1 MATVETVKI
10 VFDVESKELT
20 DTTKQLVDLGKVVD
34 DDAAKFKKLNAEAGN
49 SEKAFTSLRTQVK
62 QAKDEVV
69 RLSDEFGEFSAE
81 ANAARA
87 RAGQLADQM
96 SDLNRQ
102 VNLLN
107 PEAKAK
113 AFTNFGQGVVGAFQ
127 VATGA
132 LQAFGAENE
141 EVQKIAMRLQGALNV
156 VQGIASIKQLKE
168 AYQDVKVVL
177 GVTTA
182 AQNTLNGATAA
193 GGAAAGGAATGFRA
207 LTAAMVANPFTAVA
221 VAIGALV
228 GAIVLFNKNTEK
240 SIANAEALKNAQDA
254 NVESTEKLTD
264 ALNKLAVIRGEK
276 TQEAVDKEK
285 LQEESLKRQVELK
298 KVLADAISEQLNAQ
312 KEFNELGK
320 GAFPPLIEERRLRL
334 ENAKIAVKSATEAL
348 AAEKAA
354 LLVNKQ
360 LIDEKNKSSNKSIE
374 NKKEDVKIREEEVK
388 TTDDLV
394 KKYKELQDQFNAARA
409 SNAAI
414 EQQRAKEIASQLSE
428 IDQQAALEKE
438 NNLAIYYGKENILR
452 DLNIASEQNAID
464 EKLALLKQ
472 YGEQDTIEY
481 QTLLAR
487 RVQLNKEAEANQ
499 TKDFEDA
506 EKERDKIR
514 KENIDAAAQFATEG
528 YDFIFNLQKEGLQ
541 REQDELAFQKEQGI
555 ITEEQYQEKLKA
567 IKIRQAKDNK
577 QAAIFQATTDFALAL
592 LNALTFKPAT
602 AVPAALIATTAI
614 AGLNLAKVIAT
625 PLPKFKDGTLNFQ
638 GGKMDS
644 DGGAL
649 AILHPNEAV
658 IPADRNMAYHP
669 TLEAIYKKQIK
680 PSELNAFVLNKLAG
694 KGSIGRDTQITAS
707 VDTYALSRAMS
718 RNKGVEVTNA
728 QMIGAAV
735 ANELSK
741 RINPRQVI

>member
-113 AFTNFGQGVVGAFQ
+113 AFVNFGQGVVGAFQ

-207 LTAAMVANPFTAVA
+207 LTAAMVANPFTAIA
-221 VAIGALV
+221 VAIGAVV
-228 GAIVLFNKNTEK
+228 GALILLNDTENKVAEDEK
-240 SIANAEALKNAQDA
+240 KRKQEREDYLKTLKGEAELIELRNAAIGKGVQGARQELELIRARGASSKEVFAAEQKLRQEELNELIRIKAFLGDNLED
-254 NVESTEKLTD
+254 EKERLQLD
-264 ALNKLAVIRGEK
+264 IEISNKRNQIRAASLAY
-276 TQEAVDKEK
+276 DKK
-285 LQEESLKRQVELK
+285 LQEE
-298 KVLADAISEQLNAQ
+298 
-312 KEFNELGK
+312 G
-320 GAFPPLIEERRLRL
+320 
-334 ENAKIAVKSATEAL
+334 VK
-348 AAEKAA
+348 AAEKAEA
-354 LLVNKQ
+354 DRLKA
-360 LIDEKNKSSNKSIE
+360 
-374 NKKEDVKIREEEVK
+374 
-388 TTDDLV
+388 
-394 KKYKELQDQFNAARA
+394 LQDNQAKIDAARA
-409 SNAAI
+409 AEDGLRAQR
-414 EQQRAKEIASQLSE
+414 EQQLNSELAE
-428 IDQQAALEKE
+428 IDKQAELQKLANQANFYGDKEALRVFDLKAE
-438 NNLAIYYGKENILR
+438 N
-452 DLNIASEQNAID
+452 DAID
-464 EKLALLKQ
+464 AKLQKLKDFGKQDSSQ
-472 YGEQDTIEY
+472 YQE
-481 QTLLAR
+481 LLAK
-487 RVQLNKEAEANQ
+487 RVKLNKEAEAAQ
-499 TKDFEDA
+499 TEDTKKA
-506 EKERDKIR
+506 EKERDAIRQKINQEYADFTFEAISSYTDLFKTGLDEQTQSEIESIEAR
-514 KENIDAAAQFATEG
+514 KEA
-528 YDFIFNLQKEGLQ
+528 GL
-541 REQDELAFQKEQGI
+541 
-555 ITEEQYQEKLKA
+555 ITEEAYQAGLK
-567 IKIRQAKDNK
+567 KIRQKNAEDTKK
-577 QAAIFQATTDFALAL
+577 FQIFAGL
-592 LNALTFKPAT
+592 LNAAQAIL
-602 AVPAALIATTAI
+602 AALNTPPNPLDPTAQI
-614 AGLNLAKVIAT
+614 RAVAFASILSAANLAKIIAT
-625 PLPKFKDGTLNFQ
+625 PIPKFKEGTLNFQ

-658 IPADRNMAYHP
+658 IPADRNRAYHP

-694 KGSIGRDTQITAS
+694 KGSIGRDTEITAS
-707 VDTYALSRAMS
+707 IDTYALSRAIGK
-718 RNKGVEVTNA
+718 NKTVHLGNA
-728 QMIGAAV
+728 EAVGNVIAKKLLGAY
-735 ANELSK
+735 NIRRS
-741 RINPRQVI
+741 

>member
-182 AQNTLNGATAA
+182 AQNVLTTATTA
-193 GGAAAGGAATGFRA
+193 GGVAATGAATATRGF
-207 LTAAMVANPFTAVA
+207 TAALVANPFTAVA
-221 VAIGALV
+221 VAIGAV
-228 GAIVLFNKNTEK
+228 AGAFLLLRDNTDQSTEATNENTEAVEK
-240 SIANAEALKNAQDA
+240 NIDAYRDFQSAQKDRIDDIRLEIALLKGEITPLQKNLLKIEQDRTKALKEFSATDIINRAEVNKEFNLRRQLAILQDQQNKKQVTA
-254 NVESTEKLTD
+254 RQTENVEAITLKGIEQARLDLTKQINSELDKTAPKYTEITGSAT
-264 ALNKLAVIRGEK
+264 ALNKELFDK
-276 TQEAVDKEK
+276 VD
-285 LQEESLKRQVELK
+285 
-298 KVLADAISEQLNAQ
+298 
-312 KEFNELGK
+312 
-320 GAFPPLIEERRLRL
+320 
-334 ENAKIAVKSATEAL
+334 
-348 AAEKAA
+348 
-354 LLVNKQ
+354 
-360 LIDEKNKSSNKSIE
+360 
-374 NKKEDVKIREEEVK
+374 RE
-388 TTDDLV
+388 T
-394 KKYKELQDQFNAARA
+394 R
-409 SNAAI
+409 
-414 EQQRAKEIASQLSE
+414 QRAE
-428 IDQQAALEKE
+428 
-438 NNLAIYYGKENILR
+438 LA
-452 DLNIASEQNAID
+452 
-464 EKLALLKQ
+464 
-472 YGEQDTIEY
+472 
-481 QTLLAR
+481 QTLA
-487 RVQLNKEAEANQ
+487 KES
-499 TKDFEDA
+499 
-506 EKERDKIR
+506 
-514 KENIDAAAQFATEG
+514 FA
-528 YDFIFNLQKEGLQ
+528 FIFELSAQA
-541 REQDELAFQKEQGI
+541 REREIEDLEAQKEQGL

-567 IKIRQAKDNK
+567 IKIKQAKANK
-577 QAAIFQATTDFALAL
+577 EAAIFQATTDFALAL
-592 LNALTFKPAT
+592 INALTFKPAN
-602 AVPAALIATTAI
+602 AVPAALVATAAI

-625 PLPKFKDGTLNFQ
+625 PIPKFKEGTLNFQ

-658 IPADRNMAYHP
+658 IPADRNRAYHP

>member
-113 AFTNFGQGVVGAFQ
+113 AFVNFGQGVVGAFQ

-182 AQNTLNGATAA
+182 AQNVLTTATTA
-193 GGAAAGGAATGFRA
+193 GGVAATGAATATRGF
-207 LTAAMVANPFTAVA
+207 TAALLANPFTAIA
-221 VAIGALV
+221 VAIGAV
-228 GAIVLFNKNTEK
+228 AGAFLLLRDNTKDATKETSGFIEK
-240 SIANAEALKNAQDA
+240 QKTLA
-254 NVESTEKLTD
+254 KLTD
-264 ALNKLAVIRGEK
+264 QLVRAEEDLAIAKDPSRKAEILKARAAREGAEAMADQVKE
-276 TQEAVDKEK
+276 QER
-285 LQEESLKRQVELK
+285 LSTI
-298 KVLADAISEQLNAQ
+298 ISTN
-312 KEFNELGK
+312 
-320 GAFPPLIEERRLRL
+320 
-334 ENAKIAVKSATEAL
+334 NAKNQQAQALIDRLKTSNRESAIFQIQSLQKAIDQRNKETAEANKQL
-348 AAEKAA
+348 KVVNEILKTKNKEVE
-354 LLVNKQ
+354 VNKQ
-360 LIDEKNKSSNKSIE
+360 LIDLSVQKTKEESKPIQIRDKSIVQTIE
-374 NKKEDVKIREEEVK
+374 LKDSLQAVLDLQKQINKELNATAPKYVDIKTSAADLNKDLFEKEDALRQIRLENISFFS
-388 TTDDLV
+388 DLV
-394 KKYKELQDQFNAARA
+394 QSSVDIYQTGLD
-409 SNAAI
+409 
-414 EQQRAKEIASQLSE
+414 EQTQSE
-428 IDQQAALEKE
+428 IESLE
-438 NNLAIYYGKENILR
+438 
-452 DLNIASEQNAID
+452 
-464 EKLALLKQ
+464 
-472 YGEQDTIEY
+472 
-481 QTLLAR
+481 AR
-487 RVQLNKEAEANQ
+487 KEA
-499 TKDFEDA
+499 
-506 EKERDKIR
+506 
-514 KENIDAAAQFATEG
+514 
-528 YDFIFNLQKEGLQ
+528 GL
-541 REQDELAFQKEQGI
+541 
-555 ITEEQYQEKLKA
+555 ITEEAYQAGLK
-567 IKIRQAKDNK
+567 KIRQKNAEDTKK
-577 QAAIFQATTDFALAL
+577 FQIFAGI
-592 LNALTFKPAT
+592 LNAAQAIL
-602 AVPAALIATTAI
+602 AALNTPPNPLDPTAQI
-614 AGLNLAKVIAT
+614 RAVAFASVLSAANLAKIVAT
-625 PLPKFKDGTLNFQ
+625 PLPKFKKGTLNFQ
-638 GGKMDS
+638 GGNMDS

-658 IPADRNMAYHP
+658 IPADRNRAYHP

-694 KGSIGRDTQITAS
+694 KGSIGRDTEITAS
-707 VDTYALSRAMS
+707 IDTYALSRAIGK
-718 RNKGVEVTNA
+718 NKTVHLGNA
-728 QMIGAAV
+728 EAVGNVIAKKLLGAY
-735 ANELSK
+735 NI
-741 RINPRQVI
+741 RR

>member
-10 VFDVESKELT
+10 VFE
-20 DTTKQLVDLGKVVD
+20 VD
-34 DDAAKFKKLNAEAGN
+34 DQDLKTTVDGLVKAGKAAEEDAAKFKKFGDEAKKAGDELDN
-49 SEKAFTSLRTQVK
+49 FVKKGKELPKVSDGAEKANKSFVSLKSQLK
-62 QAKDEVV
+62 ESKEELQ

-113 AFTNFGQGVVGAFQ
+113 AFVNFGQGVVGAFQ

-182 AQNTLNGATAA
+182 AQNVLTTATTA
-193 GGAAAGGAATGFRA
+193 GGVAATGAATATRGF
-207 LTAAMVANPFTAVA
+207 TAALVANPFTAVA
-221 VAIGALV
+221 VAIGAV
-228 GAIVLFNKNTEK
+228 AGAFLLLRDNTDESTEATNENTDAVEKNIDAYRDYQSAQKDRIDDVRTE
-240 SIANAEALKNAQDA
+240 IALLKGEITPLQKNLLKIEQERTEALKQFSANDIINRA
-254 NVESTEKLTD
+254 NV
-264 ALNKLAVIRGEK
+264 N
-276 TQEAVDKEK
+276 
-285 LQEESLKRQVELK
+285 
-298 KVLADAISEQLNAQ
+298 
-312 KEFNELGK
+312 KEFNLRRELAILQDQQSK
-320 GAFPPLIEERRLRL
+320 
-334 ENAKIAVKSATEAL
+334 K
-348 AAEKAA
+348 
-354 LLVNKQ
+354 
-360 LIDEKNKSSNKSIE
+360 
-374 NKKEDVKIREEEVK
+374 KKEDLKITREQIELLQKIGITDQQILGLSDEELQQVEFYLK
-388 TTDDLV
+388 LITSNAYEV
-394 KKYKELQDQFNAARA
+394 RKAMMEVNKELDKIEPKTREISAAWKGSAQELIDSEDEKKDKAA
-409 SNAAI
+409 STAQSIADITIATSDFVSDLRSQAI
-414 EQQRAKEIASQLSE
+414 EKEIQ
-428 IDQQAALEKE
+428 DLE
-438 NNLAIYYGKENILR
+438 R
-452 DLNIASEQNAID
+452 
-464 EKLALLKQ
+464 
-472 YGEQDTIEY
+472 
-481 QTLLAR
+481 
-487 RVQLNKEAEANQ
+487 
-499 TKDFEDA
+499 
-506 EKERDKIR
+506 
-514 KENIDAAAQFATEG
+514 
-528 YDFIFNLQKEGLQ
+528 Q
-541 REQDELAFQKEQGI
+541 RELGI
-555 ITEEQYQEKLKA
+555 ITEEQYQEKLKG
-567 IKIRQAKDNK
+567 IKEKQARADK
-577 QAAIFQATTDFALAL
+577 QAAIFEATIRFGLALINALTTTPANAAPFALA
-592 LNALTFKPAT
+592 AAAT
-602 AVPAALIATTAI
+602 V
-614 AGLNLAKVIAT
+614 AGLNLAKIIAT
-625 PLPKFKDGTLNFQ
+625 PIPKFKEGTLNFQ

-658 IPADRNMAYHP
+658 IPADRNRAYHP

>member
-113 AFTNFGQGVVGAFQ
+113 AFVNFGQGVVGAFQ

-182 AQNTLNGATAA
+182 AQNVLTTATTA
-193 GGAAAGGAATGFRA
+193 GGVAATGAATATRGF
-207 LTAAMVANPFTAVA
+207 TAALVANPFTAVA
-221 VAIGALV
+221 VAIGAV
-228 GAIVLFNKNTEK
+228 AGAFLLLRDNTDQSTEATNENTEAVEK
-240 SIANAEALKNAQDA
+240 NIDAYRDFQSAQKDRIDDIRLEIALLKGEITPLQKNLLKIEQDRTKALKEFSATDIINRAEVNKEFNLRRQLAILQDQQNKKQVTA
-254 NVESTEKLTD
+254 RQTENVEAITLKGIEQARLDLTKQINSELDKTAPKYTEITGSAT
-264 ALNKLAVIRGEK
+264 ALNKELFDK
-276 TQEAVDKEK
+276 VD
-285 LQEESLKRQVELK
+285 
-298 KVLADAISEQLNAQ
+298 
-312 KEFNELGK
+312 
-320 GAFPPLIEERRLRL
+320 
-334 ENAKIAVKSATEAL
+334 
-348 AAEKAA
+348 
-354 LLVNKQ
+354 
-360 LIDEKNKSSNKSIE
+360 
-374 NKKEDVKIREEEVK
+374 RE
-388 TTDDLV
+388 T
-394 KKYKELQDQFNAARA
+394 R
-409 SNAAI
+409 
-414 EQQRAKEIASQLSE
+414 QRAELAQTLAKESFAFIFELSAQAREREIA
-428 IDQQAALEKE
+428 DLE
-438 NNLAIYYGKENILR
+438 
-452 DLNIASEQNAID
+452 Q
-464 EKLALLKQ
+464 
-472 YGEQDTIEY
+472 
-481 QTLLAR
+481 
-487 RVQLNKEAEANQ
+487 
-499 TKDFEDA
+499 
-506 EKERDKIR
+506 
-514 KENIDAAAQFATEG
+514 
-528 YDFIFNLQKEGLQ
+528 
-541 REQDELAFQKEQGI
+541 QKEQGL
-555 ITEEQYQEKLKA
+555 ITEEQYQEKLKG
-567 IKIRQAKDNK
+567 IKAK
-577 QAAIFQATTDFALAL
+577 QARADKEMAIFNATTQAALAII
-592 LNALTFKPAT
+592 NALGTQPPNAVPFAVAT
-602 AVPAALIATTAI
+602 ASIIGA
-614 AGLNLAKVIAT
+614 LNLAKIIAT
-625 PLPKFKDGTLNFQ
+625 PLPKFKEGTLNFQ

-658 IPADRNMAYHP
+658 IPADRNRAYHP

>member
-113 AFTNFGQGVVGAFQ
+113 AFVNFGQGVVGAFQ

-182 AQNTLNGATAA
+182 AQNVLTTATTA
-193 GGAAAGGAATGFRA
+193 GGVAATGAATATRGF
-207 LTAAMVANPFTAVA
+207 TAALVANPFTAVA
-221 VAIGALV
+221 VAIGAV
-228 GAIVLFNKNTEK
+228 AGAFLLLRDNTDQSTEATNENTEAVEK
-240 SIANAEALKNAQDA
+240 NIDAYRDFQSAQKDRIDDIRLEIALLKGEITPLQKNLLKIEQDRTKALKEFSATDIINRAEVNKEFNLRRQLAILQDQQNKKQVTA
-254 NVESTEKLTD
+254 RQTENVEAITLKGIEQARLDLTKQINSELDKTAPKYTEITGSAT
-264 ALNKLAVIRGEK
+264 ALNKELFDK
-276 TQEAVDKEK
+276 VD
-285 LQEESLKRQVELK
+285 
-298 KVLADAISEQLNAQ
+298 
-312 KEFNELGK
+312 
-320 GAFPPLIEERRLRL
+320 
-334 ENAKIAVKSATEAL
+334 
-348 AAEKAA
+348 
-354 LLVNKQ
+354 
-360 LIDEKNKSSNKSIE
+360 
-374 NKKEDVKIREEEVK
+374 RE
-388 TTDDLV
+388 T
-394 KKYKELQDQFNAARA
+394 R
-409 SNAAI
+409 
-414 EQQRAKEIASQLSE
+414 QRAE
-428 IDQQAALEKE
+428 
-438 NNLAIYYGKENILR
+438 LA
-452 DLNIASEQNAID
+452 
-464 EKLALLKQ
+464 
-472 YGEQDTIEY
+472 
-481 QTLLAR
+481 QTLA
-487 RVQLNKEAEANQ
+487 KES
-499 TKDFEDA
+499 
-506 EKERDKIR
+506 
-514 KENIDAAAQFATEG
+514 FA
-528 YDFIFNLQKEGLQ
+528 FIFELSAQA
-541 REQDELAFQKEQGI
+541 REREIEDLEAQKEQGL

-567 IKIRQAKDNK
+567 IKIKQAKANK
-577 QAAIFQATTDFALAL
+577 EAAIFQATTDFALAL
-592 LNALTFKPAT
+592 INALTFKPAN
-602 AVPAALIATTAI
+602 AVPAALVATAAI

-625 PLPKFKDGTLNFQ
+625 PIPKFKEGTLNFQ

-658 IPADRNMAYHP
+658 IPADRNRAYHP

-735 ANELSK
+735 ASELSK

>member
-34 DDAAKFKKLNAEAGN
+34 DDAAKFKKLNTEASN
-49 SEKAFTSLRTQVK
+49 SEKAFTSLRTQVR
-62 QAKDEVV
+62 QAKDEVL
-69 RLSDEFGEFSAE
+69 RLAQEGFSEFSQEVQTAK
-81 ANAARA
+81 A

-113 AFTNFGQGVVGAFQ
+113 AFVNFGQGVVGAFQ

-141 EVQKIAMRLQGALNV
+141 EVQKIAMRLQGVLNV
-156 VQGIASIKQLKE
+156 AQGVQSIFQLKE
-168 AYQDVKVVL
+168 AYQDLKVVL
-177 GVTTA
+177 GLTATAQRGLAVANEVEAASAQTA
-182 AQNTLNGATAA
+182 AVANRSLAASLGPIVLIVGAL
-193 GGAAAGGAATGFRA
+193 AAAYFLLA
-207 LTAAMVANPFTAVA
+207 
-221 VAIGALV
+221 
-228 GAIVLFNKNTEK
+228 K
-240 SIANAEALKNAQDA
+240 SQDDSKKKVDEALKSFEELRKEQELAVQIAQAQGKSELEILELRKA
-254 NVESTEKLTD
+254 N
-264 ALNKLAVIRGEK
+264 NKLYQQTLASILAINKDEK
-276 TQEAVDKEK
+276 VR
-285 LQEESLKRQVELK
+285 EEIQTNINDLKREERLLSAQ
-298 KVLADAISEQLNAQ
+298 SEQAT
-312 KEFNELGK
+312 KK
-320 GAFPPLIEERRLRL
+320 
-334 ENAKIAVKSATEAL
+334 ATEAEL
-348 AAEKAA
+348 ERLK
-354 LLVNKQ
+354 
-360 LIDEKNKSSNKSIE
+360 
-374 NKKEDVKIREEEVK
+374 KIREE
-388 TTDDLV
+388 
-394 KKYKELQDQFNAARA
+394 
-409 SNAAI
+409 I
-414 EQQRAKEIASQLSE
+414 AKN
-428 IDQQAALEKE
+428 QAALKAQFDEEFNKQMAENDKDLALRRAVNAVQFFNKNKE
-438 NNLAIYYGKENILR
+438 LR
-452 DLNIASEQNAID
+452 DADLVAEINASEQRL
-464 EKLALLKQ
+464 ETLKLFGKE
-472 YGEQDTIEY
+472 GTKEY
-481 QTLLAR
+481 QLELAKRNLLYKKYE
-487 RVQLNKEAEANQ
+487 QNQ
-499 TKDFEDA
+499 TNDAIEA
-506 EKERDKIR
+506 EKERARIA
-514 KENIDAAAQFATEG
+514 KELYEESV
-528 YDFIFNLQKEGLQ
+528 DFILTLQAASFQREAEELQIQKEKGL
-541 REQDELAFQKEQGI
+541 
-555 ITEEQYQEKLKA
+555 ITEEQYQEKLKSL
-567 IKIRQAKDNK
+567 KIK
-577 QAAIFQATTDFALAL
+577 QARADKEIAIFNATVLFAQAL
-592 LNALTFKPAT
+592 LNALTFKPAN
-602 AVPAALIATTAI
+602 AVPAALVATAAI

-625 PLPKFKDGTLNFQ
+625 PLPKFKEGTLNFQ